1 MGRRGGAADVL
12 ALPAQGRARPA
23 ASLSCGQS
31 SPVVSKAC
39 PSIVGRLILS
49 WDNTTALLP
58 LAAISVH
65 SHGLEPVPTSYQL
78 FLGALSVAPGFM
90 SESHALPL
98 SFLEP
103 CAPPPNLVTSLG
115 NYIHSFQKNELQAI
129 LKRPYPVLQY
139 TRLPVT
145 LSGVWSSTETG
156 FFLRL

>member
-90 SESHALPL
+90 SESHALPFFSGALRSTSQSSDISRELYSQL
-98 SFLEP
+98 SKE
-103 CAPPPNLVTSLG
+103 
-115 NYIHSFQKNELQAI
+115 
-129 LKRPYPVLQY
+129 
-139 TRLPVT
+139 
-145 LSGVWSSTETG
+145 
-156 FFLRL
+156 